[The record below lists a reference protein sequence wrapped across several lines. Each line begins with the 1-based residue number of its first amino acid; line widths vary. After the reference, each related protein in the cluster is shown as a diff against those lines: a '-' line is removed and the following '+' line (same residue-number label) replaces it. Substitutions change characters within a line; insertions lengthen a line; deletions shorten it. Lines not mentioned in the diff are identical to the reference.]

1 MKEFIK
7 TYGPFQNVRYV
18 GFQGDLRSWYQ
29 DYDAVGVLMSLSE
42 GAGRT
47 TPEMMSFGFP
57 MITSPDATC
66 DIVKDGE
73 TAISLNQTMK
83 KDWLNDSDGLQKIGI
98 GFMQ

>member
-1 MKEFIK
+1 
-7 TYGPFQNVRYV
+7 
-18 GFQGDLRSWYQ
+18 
-29 DYDAVGVLMSLSE
+29 MSLSE

-73 TAISLNQTMK
+73 NGYIIESDNEEGLAERLRWFAE
-83 KDWLNDSDGLQKIGI
+83 DWNRVHAMRANVLMSVSQRTVFDYSCELAQ
-98 GFMQ
+98 FMLSICN